1 MASIYDKLTSGTSGT
16 LLDRM
21 VILDPREALI
31 YPFSLGSDWTE
42 IRLGF
47 TISTTRSSGPNVVP
61 VSETLAP
68 DASKNFFY
76 AGLVG
81 WTGDLNFLYD
91 LPRLTGSTLNGVNFL
106 GVSSANR
113 GSNASRIN
121 PTIDYSNIGGMRTI
135 GGVGASPVFISDSG
149 HSYFFTL
156 AGSSPPDSNAF
167 VITIPQNVGA
177 TGITGFASQN
187 ALRILINSST
197 NKYEIWCNSNTSV
210 PNSPFLTSNGT
221 VDSLRSRM
229 ASFDSTLSSAYNSVS
244 TGFFTH
250 NNTATGVPQV
260 KPSGVL
266 FYFPFFN
273 NQIRLHAIAVE
284 RYA

>member
-1 MASIYDKLTSGTSGT
+1 MTSGTSGT
-16 LLDRM
+16 LLDRC

-31 YPFSLGSDWTE
+31 YPFNLGSDWTE

-47 TISTTRSSGPNVVP
+47 TISATRNSGPNITP
-61 VSETLAP
+61 TSETLTA
-68 DASKNFFY
+68 DATKNFFY
-76 AGLVG
+76 VGLVG

-106 GVSSANR
+106 GVSSVNK
-113 GSNASRIN
+113 GSAGSRLA
-121 PTIDYSNIGGMRTI
+121 TSVDYHNIGGVRTLGGI
-135 GGVGASPVFISDSG
+135 GATPSFISDSG
-149 HSYFFTL
+149 HTYFFHQGSVTPSTSEMIITL
-156 AGSSPPDSNAF
+156 
-167 VITIPQNVGA
+167 PQNVGA

-187 ALRILINSST
+187 TLRITIDNLT
-197 NKYEIWCNSNTSV
+197 NIYTVYCNVSTSV
-210 PNSPFLTSNGT
+210 PNLPFYTSTAT
-221 VDSLRSRM
+221 VESLRARM
-229 ASFDSTLSSAYNSVS
+229 ASFDSTTSLNSIV

-250 NNTATGVPQV
+250 NNTASGVPQV